1 MYPDR
6 FIPVA
11 EESGLI
17 IPIGAW
23 VLEEAC
29 NQLHRWREGGDS
41 GPSGTVEVNLS
52 ARQIDHPELV
62 ATVEGILESTGLPPE
77 NLTLEITESAL
88 MRDAVSAL
96 QVLQALKSIGVSLA
110 IDDFGTGYS
119 SLSYLQ
125 RFPLDILKV
134 DKSFVDELGLDSGTE
149 IVAAVINLAHALGL
163 NVIAEGVETDE
174 QLRVLQQLHCDYAQ
188 GFLFSQPLPAHEL
201 TGSVAIGA

>member
-1 MYPDR
+1 M
-6 FIPVA
+6 A

-23 VLEEAC
+23 VLQEAC
-29 NQLHRWREGGDS
+29 CQLKSWQALQIGS
-41 GPSGTVEVNLS
+41 GLQGAMEVNLS
-52 ARQIDHPELV
+52 ARQIDHPEIV
-62 ATVEGILESTGLPPE
+62 DTVEKILRNTGLAPQ

-88 MRDAVSAL
+88 MNDAAAAL
-96 QVLQALKSIGVSLA
+96 EVLRALKDLGVTLA

-134 DKSFVDELGLDSGTE
+134 DKSFVDELGSNPEGSE

-163 NVIAEGVETDE
+163 QVIAEGVETE
-174 QLRVLQQLHCDYAQ
+174 IQLEELRRLDCDFAQ
-188 GFLFSQPLPAHEL
+188 GYLFSRPVPASEL
-201 TGSVAIGA
+201 MSRFPERIGA